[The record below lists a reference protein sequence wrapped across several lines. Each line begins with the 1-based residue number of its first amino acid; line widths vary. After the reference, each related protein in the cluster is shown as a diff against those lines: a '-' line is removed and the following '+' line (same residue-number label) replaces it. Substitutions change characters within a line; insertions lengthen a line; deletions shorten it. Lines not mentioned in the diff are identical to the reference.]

1 MESPSM
7 KTSCNPILY
16 ALCSLADIGFASSSS
31 STMLLLLL
39 AAAQK
44 KKKKKKK
51 KNYIF
56 KSFQVL

>member
-7 KTSCNPILY
+7 KTSYNPILY

-39 AAAQK
+39 AAAP
-44 KKKKKKK
+44 KKKK

-56 KSFQVL
+56 KSFPVL